1 MHKVFSTAAL
11 AIAIATLSLA
21 PQAKGQHLSADGGVQ
36 TFNFVADQYFS
47 DVYFHF
53 SPTLG
58 TQNGLHQY
66 DTQLEDY
73 SAANIQKQITA
84 LHTYEKKVEAIDPS
98 ALDASVAGDREIL
111 LNNIRS
117 QLLTLEIIRPWE
129 KNPDTYSSGI
139 TSSAF
144 AIMER
149 PYASTNVRLRATV
162 EREKLMPQVLLEARK
177 NLKNPPHIYTEIAL
191 EQIDGDINF
200 FQNDVPSAFFSDPDA
215 ATDAEAKAAF
225 AKSNA
230 AVIDALKSYGA
241 WMKSDLLPRSNGDYK
256 LGADT
261 FAKKLRYDEMVDIP
275 LDRLLSIAFDDL
287 HKNQAE
293 FARVAKEIDP
303 AKTPKEVLAEL
314 ASIHPAPDKLLSAFQ
329 DTFSSLITFIDT
341 HHIITIPSKV
351 EPTLEETPPFMRATT
366 FASMDPPGPFET
378 HSTKAY
384 FNVTLP
390 EKGWTPEHIAEHMAE
405 FNVGTVIST
414 SVHEAYPGH
423 YIQFLWTPQFPSTIR
438 KVLGA
443 NSNIEGWA
451 HYTEQMM
458 LDQGYGQPGVE
469 VQLRLRLNR
478 VHPELIPLL
487 GKLHFRLSNNQN
499 TLDHSVE
506 VAFICSLLAAEL
518 GLDPEPAKRAGLF
531 HDLGKAMDRDIEGS
545 HALAAANLLR
555 THGEDARVVN
565 AVAAH
570 HQEVPAESV
579 YAPLLIIADGL
590 SAARPGARSESIEG
604 YLQRVRSLE
613 DVARAFPGVTEAYA
627 VQAGREVRVIVAPE
641 RITDMDA
648 RQLAQDLRRRIE
660 DELQYPGSIK
670 ITVIRESRYSEVA
683 K

>member
-1 MHKVFSTAAL
+1 MNKLFRTTAL
-11 AIAIATLSLA
+11 AIGAAAFAILPAA
-21 PQAKGQHLSADGGVQ
+21 QAQHLSADGGVQ
-36 TFNFVADQYFS
+36 TFNFIADQYFS

-84 LHTYEKKVEAIDPS
+84 LHIYEKKVDVIDPS

-111 LNNIRS
+111 LNNIHS
-117 QLLTLEIIRPWE
+117 QLLTLEVIRHWE

-144 AIMER
+144 SIMER
-149 PYASTNVRLRATV
+149 PYASTNVRLRAIV
-162 EREKLMPQVLLEARK
+162 EREKLMPQALLEARK

-191 EQIDGDINF
+191 EQIDGDISF
-200 FQNDVPSAFFSDPDA
+200 FQNDVPSAFFSGPEA
-215 ATDAEAKAAF
+215 ANDAEAKTAF
-225 AKSNA
+225 SKSNA
-230 AVIDALKSYGA
+230 AVIEALKSYGA
-241 WMKSDLLPRSNGDYK
+241 WMKSDLLSRSNGDYK

-275 LDRLLSIAFDDL
+275 LDRLLGIAFDDL

-293 FARVAKEIDP
+293 FARVAKEVDP
-303 AKTPKEVLAEL
+303 TRTPQQVLAEL

-329 DTFSSLITFIDT
+329 DTFSSLVSFIDT

-390 EKGWTPEHIAEHMAE
+390 EKGWTTEHIADHMAE
-405 FNVGTVIST
+405 FNIGTVIST

-423 YIQFLWTPQFPSTIR
+423 YVQFLWTPQFPSTIR

-443 NSNIEGWA
+443 NTNIEGWA

-458 LDQGYGQPGVE
+458 IDEGYGRTPGIPEAQDVAYLK
-469 VQLRLRLNR
+469 LRLGQLQDALLRNARYIVAIRMHTGAMTMDGATQFFEKEGYQTKPNAEREVKRGTGDPTYLMYT
-478 VHPELIPLL
+478 L
-487 GKLHFRLSNNQN
+487 GKLQIQKLH
-499 TLDHSVE
+499 D
-506 VAFICSLLAAEL
+506 
-518 GLDPEPAKRAGLF
+518 DWMKRQKGTPKPSEF
-531 HDLGKAMDRDIEGS
+531 HDLFMRQG
-545 HALAAANLLR
+545 
-555 THGEDARVVN
+555 
-565 AVAAH
+565 
-570 HQEVPAESV
+570 
-579 YAPLLIIADGL
+579 
-590 SAARPGARSESIEG
+590 
-604 YLQRVRSLE
+604 
-613 DVARAFPGVTEAYA
+613 
-627 VQAGREVRVIVAPE
+627 VAPV
-641 RITDMDA
+641 
-648 RQLAQDLRRRIE
+648 
-660 DELQYPGSIK
+660 K
-670 ITVIRESRYSEVA
+670 VIRRALLGNDSPTL
-683 K
+683 